1 MVTPLHRATVLLT
14 GAAGFL
20 GSHLTDALL
29 QSGAQVYGV
38 DNLIT
43 GRLSNLESALNHP
56 AFHLIQANAIDTP
69 ESYLPAHVRV
79 THILHFAS
87 PASPPRYQAHPLL
100 TWQVNTYGTQRLLE
114 FARSQPHSPLVLFAS
129 TSEVYGDPLE
139 HPQSESYFGNVN
151 PNGIRSCYDES
162 KRAGEAACG
171 IYHRAYQTDTRII
184 RIFNTYG
191 PRMDPEDGRVV
202 PQFMTQALAKKPL
215 TMYGSGTQTRS
226 LCYVSD
232 LIAGIMS
239 VITTSNLAGETFN
252 LGSDDEITMSGLAQM
267 IWQVVNGVETSPPIS
282 FLSSLSDDPA
292 RRQPN
297 LNLAHELL
305 KFTPKVTLQA
315 GLAETAAYFRN
326 VMR

>member
-1 MVTPLHRATVLLT
+1 MATPLRSATVLLT

-38 DNLIT
+38 DNLVT
-43 GRLSNLESALNHP
+43 GRLSNLESALTHP
-56 AFHLIQANAIDTP
+56 SFHLIQANAIDTP
-69 ESYLPAHVRV
+69 ESYLPAHVRF

-114 FARSQPHSPLVLFAS
+114 FARTQSHPPIVLFAS

-139 HPQSESYFGNVN
+139 HPQPESYFGNVN

-171 IYHRAYQTDTRII
+171 IYYRAYQLDARII

-191 PRMDPEDGRVV
+191 PRMDPADGRVV

-215 TMYGSGTQTRS
+215 TMYGDGRQTRS
-226 LCYVSD
+226 MCYVSD
-232 LIAGIMS
+232 LIAGILS
-239 VITTSNLAGETFN
+239 VLTTPSLAGETFN
-252 LGSDDEITMSGLAQM
+252 LGSDDEITMTELAQA
-267 IWQVVNGVETSPPIS
+267 IWQEINGVESAPLVTYM
-282 FLSSLSDDPA
+282 SSLSDDPA

-305 KFTPKVTLQA
+305 KFSPKVTLQA
-315 GLAETAAYFRN
+315 GLSETAEYFRKL
-326 VMR
+326 